1 MGESPQRFESSTLR
15 SMKNFAFSIIIPTLN
30 EEESL
35 PVLLQTIATQSYKNF
50 EVIIADCFSK
60 DKTRLVALSFKDRIG
75 KLIVIQKK
83 FKNVSQ
89 ARNYGASLAKNEFL
103 IFFDADIKIEKKFL
117 EEINKKANLYN
128 LDALTVW
135 NRAEKGIKGKF
146 IFTLMNISMTLFQK
160 IKPAANG
167 PCIIVKKRL
176 FKKAGGFDE
185 EITFGEDFDLIQR
198 LVRNGA
204 KFGVFSKP
212 ILYVSTRRFEKEGLI
227 LSLYKS
233 LKAIYHQLFLGP
245 IKKPIF
251 EYKMG
256 GDYYK
261 S

>member
-1 MGESPQRFESSTLR
+1 
-15 SMKNFAFSIIIPTLN
+15 MKNFSFSIIIPSLN
-30 EEESL
+30 EEENLSL
-35 PVLLQTIATQSYKNF
+35 LLQSIAMQSYKNF
-50 EVIIADCFSK
+50 EVIIADSFSK
-60 DKTRLVALSFKDRIG
+60 DKTKLIALSFKNRIE
-75 KLIVIQKK
+75 KLTFIQKR
-83 FKNVSQ
+83 FKNVSL

-167 PCIIVKKRL
+167 PCIIVKKNF
-176 FKKAGGFDE
+176 FKKVGGFNT
-185 EITFGEDFDLIQR
+185 EIVFGEDFDLIQR
-198 LVRNGA
+198 LVKIGA
-204 KFGVFSKP
+204 KFAVFSTP

-233 LKAIYHQLFLGP
+233 LKAIFHQLFLGP

>member
-1 MGESPQRFESSTLR
+1 
-15 SMKNFAFSIIIPTLN
+15 MKNFAFSIIIPTLN

-35 PVLLQTIATQSYKNF
+35 PSLLQSIAMQPYKNF

-60 DKTRLVALSFKDRIG
+60 DKTKLIALSFKNRIE
-75 KLIVIQKK
+75 KLTFIQKK

-89 ARNYGASLAKNEFL
+89 ARNHGASLARNDFL

-117 EEINKKANLYN
+117 EEINKKASLYN

-146 IFTLMNISMTLFQK
+146 IFTLMNISMSLFQK

-167 PCIIVKKRL
+167 PCIIVKKN
-176 FKKAGGFDE
+176 FFEKVGGFNE
-185 EITFGEDFDLIQR
+185 EIVFGEDFDLIQR
-198 LVRNGA
+198 LVEIGA
-204 KFGVFSKP
+204 KFAVFSKP

-233 LKAIYHQLFLGP
+233 LKAICHQLFLGP

-261 S
+261 N

>member
-1 MGESPQRFESSTLR
+1 
-15 SMKNFAFSIIIPTLN
+15 MKNFSFSIIIPSLN
-30 EEESL
+30 EEENLSL
-35 PVLLQTIATQSYKNF
+35 LLQSIAMQSYKNF

-60 DKTRLVALSFKDRIG
+60 DKTKLIALSFKNRIE
-75 KLIVIQKK
+75 KLTFIQKR
-83 FKNVSQ
+83 FKNVSL

-117 EEINKKANLYN
+117 EGINKKANLYN

-167 PCIIVKKRL
+167 PCIIVKKNF
-176 FKKAGGFDE
+176 FKKVGGFNT
-185 EITFGEDFDLIQR
+185 EIVFGEDFDLIQR
-198 LVRNGA
+198 LVKIGA
-204 KFGVFSKP
+204 KFAVFSTP

-233 LKAIYHQLFLGP
+233 LKAIFHQLFLGP